1 MTPSLPQSRRAR
13 RARLGAELRRLRQ
26 LSGVSGQAVADALGV
41 NRASVSRVEAGER
54 PLSMPDLAT
63 WAQVLGAAGD
73 DLSRLEWLAEQAL
86 TDAIP
91 VPELQAALGEAGIQ
105 ADIGNRL
112 ERTSHL
118 IVSYCTGRLT
128 GLLQTSEYAR
138 RIYSLL
144 VTPDEI
150 GAAVAE
156 RMNRQQ
162 VLYDPARRLEFILT
176 EASLRWRT
184 GSPDFLLPQMDRLI
198 SLSSLPN
205 VALYVIPSDASMRTT
220 PGVEFTLYD
229 ERDGEEQPMVAL
241 ELPHDYIETEKAQP
255 YRDKAVLLR
264 QSALSGDD
272 AIVFIRDLARRIA
285 P

>member
-26 LSGVSGQAVADALGV
+26 LSGVSGQTVADALGV

-63 WAQVLGAAGD
+63 WAQVLGATGD

-86 TDAIP
+86 TDAIG

-112 ERTSHL
+112 ERTSRL

-128 GLLQTSEYAR
+128 GLLQTPEYAR
-138 RIYSLL
+138 RVYSLL
-144 VTPDEI
+144 VTPAEI

-162 VLYDPARRLEFILT
+162 ILYGPARRLEFILT

-184 GSPDFLLPQMDRLI
+184 GSPDFLLPQMDRLVT
-198 SLSSLPN
+198 LASLPN

-229 ERDGEEQPMVAL
+229 ERDGDEEPVVAI
-241 ELPHDYIETEKAQP
+241 ELPHDYIETGKAQP

-264 QSALSGDD
+264 QSALSGDE
-272 AIVFIRDLARRIA
+272 AIAFIRDLARRLG
-285 P
+285 

>member
-26 LSGVSGQAVADALGV
+26 LSGASGQAVADALGA
-41 NRASVSRVEAGER
+41 NRASVSRVESGER

-63 WAQVLGAAGD
+63 WARVLGVTGD
-73 DLSRLEWLAEQAL
+73 DLARLEWLAEQAL

-112 ERTSHL
+112 EQTSHL

-128 GLLQTSEYAR
+128 GLLQTAEYAR
-138 RIYSLL
+138 RVYSLL

-150 GAAVAE
+150 PAAVAG

-162 VLYDPARRLEFILT
+162 VLYDPGRRLEFILT

-184 GSPDFLLPQMDRLI
+184 GPPDFLLPQMDRLVT
-198 SLSSLPN
+198 LASLPN

-220 PGVEFTLYD
+220 PGIEFTLYD
-229 ERDGEEQPMVAL
+229 ERDDDEEPLVAL
-241 ELPHDYIETEKAQP
+241 ELLHDYIETGKVQP
-255 YRDKAVLLR
+255 YRDKAALLR
-264 QSALSGDD
+264 QSALSGHEAVD
-272 AIVFIRDLARRIA
+272 FIRSLAGNLG
-285 P
+285 

>member
-26 LSGVSGQAVADALGV
+26 LSGVSGQAVADALEV
-41 NRASVSRVEAGER
+41 NRATVSRVEAGER
-54 PLSMPDLAT
+54 PLSMPDLAN
-63 WAQVLGAAGD
+63 WARVLGASGD

-91 VPELQAALGEAGIQ
+91 IPELQAALGEAGIQ

-112 ERTSHL
+112 EQTSRL

-128 GLLQTSEYAR
+128 GLLQTPEYAR
-138 RIYSLL
+138 RVYSLL

-150 GAAVAE
+150 GAAVVE

-162 VLYDPARRLEFILT
+162 ILGDRDRRLEFILT

-184 GSPDFLLPQMDRLI
+184 GAADFLLPQLDRLI
-198 SLSSLPN
+198 MLASLPN
-205 VALYVIPSDASMRTT
+205 VFLYVIPSDASMRTT

-229 ERDGEEQPMVAL
+229 ERDGDEGPLVAL
-241 ELPHDYIETEKAQP
+241 ELPHDYIETEKVQP
-255 YRDKAVLLR
+255 YRDKAELLR
-264 QSALSGDD
+264 QSALSGDE
-272 AIVFIRDLARRIA
+272 AIAFIRDMARQLA
-285 P
+285 